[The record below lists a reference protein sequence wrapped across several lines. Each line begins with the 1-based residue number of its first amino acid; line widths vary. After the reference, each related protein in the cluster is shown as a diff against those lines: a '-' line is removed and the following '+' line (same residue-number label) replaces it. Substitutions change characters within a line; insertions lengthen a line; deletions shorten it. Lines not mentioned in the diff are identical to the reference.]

1 MRGEEG
7 AHLHQHDPVDQQVLL
22 VAVPA
27 VSAIPVIVINAT
39 IHTIHA
45 IHAIHA
51 TIHTIVIT
59 TTHTIVITT
68 THTIVITTT
77 HTIVITTTHTIVITT
92 TIRCSACTGLLL
104 AAAEEPRVVHAHV
117 QRHGPID
124 HPRHQPSLPRDLLP
138 PLLRLAHRRAR
149 LLHAEHAR
157 QLHQPH
163 AHVALL
169 LVQPVRAV
177 ARAPLQ
183 QKLHQTLDVAL
194 QGTHA
199 ETPLLLHACRLR
211 QERNVFCLHHGDAE
225 HELGQKN
232 PLFRLVVGNVENG
245 DLVGGGDSVVQVHA

>member
-1 MRGEEG
+1 MREREG
-7 AHLHQHDPVDQQVLL
+7 AHLHQHSPVDQQVLL

-68 THTIVITTT
+68 I
-77 HTIVITTTHTIVITT
+77 HTIVITT

-117 QRHGPID
+117 QRHRPID
-124 HPRHQPSLPRDLLP
+124 HSHRQPSLPRDLLP

-194 QGTHA
+194 QGPHA
-199 ETPLLLHACRLR
+199 ETPLLLHARRLR

>member
-45 IHAIHA
+45 IHAIH
-51 TIHTIVIT
+51 TIHTI
-59 TTHTIVITT
+59 HATI
-68 THTIVITTT
+68 HTIVITTT

-124 HPRHQPSLPRDLLP
+124 HPRRQPSLPRDLLP
-138 PLLRLAHRRAR
+138 PLLRL
-149 LLHAEHAR
+149 
-157 QLHQPH
+157 P
-163 AHVALL
+163 
-169 LVQPVRAV
+169 
-177 ARAPLQ
+177 
-183 QKLHQTLDVAL
+183 
-194 QGTHA
+194 
-199 ETPLLLHACRLR
+199 
-211 QERNVFCLHHGDAE
+211 
-225 HELGQKN
+225 
-232 PLFRLVVGNVENG
+232 
-245 DLVGGGDSVVQVHA
+245 

>member
-39 IHTIHA
+39 IHTIHT

-51 TIHTIVIT
+51 TI
-59 TTHTIVITT
+59 
-68 THTIVITTT
+68 

-199 ETPLLLHACRLR
+199 ETPLLLRARRLR
-211 QERNVFCLHHGDAE
+211 QERDVFCLHHGDAE
-225 HELGQKN
+225 HELGQKK
-232 PLFRLVVGNVENG
+232 PTISACCR
-245 DLVGGGDSVVQVHA
+245 QC

>member
-1 MRGEEG
+1 MREGEG
-7 AHLHQHDPVDQQVLL
+7 THLHQHDPVDQQVLL

-39 IHTIHA
+39 IHTIHTIHA
-45 IHAIHA
+45 IHATHTIHA

-68 THTIVITTT
+68 TIS
-77 HTIVITTTHTIVITT
+77 
-92 TIRCSACTGLLL
+92 CSACTGLLL

-124 HPRHQPSLPRDLLP
+124 HPRRQPSLPRDLLP

-199 ETPLLLHACRLR
+199 ETPLLLHARRLR

>member
-1 MRGEEG
+1 MREGEG
-7 AHLHQHDPVDQQVLL
+7 THLHQHDSVDQQVLL

-27 VSAIPVIVINAT
+27 VSAIPVIVIHTTIHT

-45 IHAIHA
+45 IHAIHS
-51 TIHTIVIT
+51 
-59 TTHTIVITT
+59 
-68 THTIVITTT
+68 TT

-104 AAAEEPRVVHAHV
+104 AAAEEPRVVHAHI
-117 QRHGPID
+117 QRHRPID

-199 ETPLLLHACRLR
+199 ETPLLLGARRLR
-211 QERNVFCLHHGDAE
+211 QERDVFCLHHGDAE
-225 HELGQKN
+225 YELEQKN

>member
-1 MRGEEG
+1 MREREG

-39 IHTIHA
+39 IHAIHTIHA
-45 IHAIHA
+45 THTIHTIHA
-51 TIHTIVIT
+51 IHTIVIT

-68 THTIVITTT
+68 TR
-77 HTIVITTTHTIVITT
+77 TIVITT

-104 AAAEEPRVVHAHV
+104 AAAEEPRVVHAHI
-117 QRHGPID
+117 QRHRPID

-199 ETPLLLHACRLR
+199 ETPLLLHARRLR
-211 QERNVFCLHHGDAE
+211 QERDVFCLHHGDAGY
-225 HELGQKN
+225 ELGQKT